1 MVVSGNS
8 HITECAARL
17 RLDRSKPIGRTAAG
31 RIAREG
37 ITMALSGAPKKQL
50 VTDYAIKDGDTGSP
64 EVQVAIMTQRIRELT
79 EHLKQHKHDFSSR
92 RGLLMLAARRARLLK
107 YLQNTDRERYLSLI
121 QRLGLRK

>member
-1 MVVSGNS
+1 
-8 HITECAARL
+8 
-17 RLDRSKPIGRTAAG
+17 
-31 RIAREG
+31 
-37 ITMALSGAPKKQL
+37 MALSGAPKKQL

>member
-1 MVVSGNS
+1 
-8 HITECAARL
+8 
-17 RLDRSKPIGRTAAG
+17 
-31 RIAREG
+31 
-37 ITMALSGAPKKQL
+37 MALSGAPKKQL

-79 EHLKQHKHDFSSR
+79 EHLKLHKHDFSSR